1 MKETLIFQ
9 STLPYGS
16 DLVLRAFM
24 VAVNISIHAPL
35 RERPFGGSANIVSTG
50 ISIHAP
56 LRERPFGGS
65 ANIVSTGISIHAPL
79 RERHAHVNGPS
90 VVCIF
95 QSTLPYGSDRSL

>member
-56 LRERPFGGS
+56 LRER
-65 ANIVSTGISIHAPL
+65 
-79 RERHAHVNGPS
+79 HAHVNGPS